1 VKTTNFAKALSERL
15 EAKNWDIA
23 ELARR
28 IDSSYEYGRQLVRGY
43 TFPGKHVLKNIC
55 TVLDLDQEEMWK
67 LVVGDKIS
75 KKYGGIPAELTG
87 KDPRFLEIERL
98 LPQLTELQFDF
109 IVGAIEGIAKRNRH
123 SDAVASSQSKPKVK
137 VYKQFSSQQKVQP
150 KAKVS
155 K

>member
-1 VKTTNFAKALSERL
+1 MKTSNFAKALEEGL
-15 EAKNWDIA
+15 EAKGWDIA
-23 ELARR
+23 DLARQ
-28 IDSSYEYGRQLVRGY
+28 IDCSYEYGRQLVRGY

-55 TVLDLDQEEMWK
+55 TVLDLDQEEMRK

-98 LPQLTELQFDF
+98 LPQLTAEQFE
-109 IVGAIEGIAKRNRH
+109 IVVEIIEGIARRNRR
-123 SDAVASSQSKPKVK
+123 SDTAMASSHSKPRGVHKLWSPLK
-137 VYKQFSSQQKVQP
+137 AKLE
-150 KAKVS
+150 KAKVA